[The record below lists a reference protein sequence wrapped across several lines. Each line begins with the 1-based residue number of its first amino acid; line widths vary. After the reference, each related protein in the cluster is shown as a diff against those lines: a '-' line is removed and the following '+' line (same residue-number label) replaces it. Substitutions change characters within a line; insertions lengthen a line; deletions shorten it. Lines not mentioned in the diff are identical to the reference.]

1 MTIKESVALALEY
14 LTTPTLPPPP
24 PPPPPPPRFLP
35 HFLFLVD
42 ALVPPRA
49 GDVAVASALP
59 KGPGAFAASTPGGV
73 FPVPPSACS
82 SKFSSDCVK
91 LGVVGRSL
99 PPAVTAAPPSVVV
112 NRGEPLGD
120 AVGDPESFSVRSF
133 RSNALCC
140 PDPPEDSSGRPVA
153 VAVAVAAPFA
163 FNVSLSTPV
172 PDGVGTSD
180 PDAPIATPSA
190 PPLGVTDK
198 IQFIT

>member
-1 MTIKESVALALEY
+1 L
-14 LTTPTLPPPP
+14 
-24 PPPPPPPRFLP
+24 
-35 HFLFLVD
+35 
-42 ALVPPRA
+42 
-49 GDVAVASALP
+49 GD
-59 KGPGAFAASTPGGV
+59 
-73 FPVPPSACS
+73 
-82 SKFSSDCVK
+82 
-91 LGVVGRSL
+91 VGRSL

-153 VAVAVAAPFA
+153 VAVAAPFA